1 MEEDQICDEC
11 GNNTEECECEEDEDE
26 EQQIRQDT
34 LNSKLAR
41 VCDEL

>member
-26 EQQIRQDT
+26 E
-34 LNSKLAR
+34 
-41 VCDEL
+41 